1 MPPLSQDSARVAFS
15 GRLLMLGFGIIGQGI
30 LPLIFR
36 HIELP
41 RDRISILAADAA
53 GRELAEAE
61 GLAFEQLA
69 LTPENCA
76 GELAAR
82 LGPGDALLNLSVDV
96 SSASLVEICNG
107 LGALYV
113 DTSNEPWLSE
123 FVAEGATSSERS
135 NYAFRA
141 RTLAIRERVPPGGPT
156 AVLNHGAN
164 PGLVNHFVKQ
174 ALLDIARDQ
183 GEVRAAPA
191 ERMGWARLARD
202 LGVKAIHIAERDC
215 QISEIPREPG
225 VFANTWSIEGFIS
238 ESLQPAELGWGTHE
252 KTFPEDGGRHD
263 FGSGCAIYLERP
275 GALTLVRSWTPKEGP
290 FHGFLITHDESIS
303 LAEYLTLEEGGEVV
317 YRPTCHFA
325 YHPADDAKL
334 SIMESAGRNWAT
346 PDATRIMMDDIV
358 DGMDELGVLLMGPR
372 AGAYWYG
379 SQLSIQEARRLA
391 PHNNA
396 TSLQVAAG
404 ALGALVWAIENP
416 DRGLVE
422 PEELDHARVLEVA
435 EPYLQPLIG
444 VTTDWTP
451 LQDRGQL
458 FDEDTDEADPW
469 QFKNI
474 RVL

>member
-1 MPPLSQDSARVAFS
+1 
-15 GRLLMLGFGIIGQGI
+15 MLGFGIIGQGI
-30 LPLIFR
+30 LSLIFR

-41 RDRISILAADAA
+41 KDRLSILAADAGA
-53 GRELAEAE
+53 REVAEAE
-61 GLAFEQLA
+61 GVAFEQLA
-69 LTPENCA
+69 LTPENCRD
-76 GELAAR
+76 ELARR

-96 SSASLVEICNG
+96 SSAELVKICHD

-123 FVAEGATSSERS
+123 FVAEGASSSERS

-141 RTLAIRERVPPGGPT
+141 RTLSLREQVARGGPT
-156 AVLNHGAN
+156 AVINHGAN
-164 PGLVNHFVKQ
+164 PGLVNLFVKQ
-174 ALLDIARDQ
+174 ALLNVARDQ
-183 GEVRAAPA
+183 GEEVAAPA
-191 ERMGWARLARD
+191 DREGWARLARD
-202 LGVKAIHIAERDC
+202 LGVKAIHIAERDN
-215 QISEIPREPG
+215 QVSTVPRQPG
-225 VFANTWSIEGFIS
+225 VFANTWSIEGFIA
-238 ESLQPAELGWGTHE
+238 ESLQPAELGWGSHE
-252 KTFPEDGGRHD
+252 ASFPEDGGRHD

-275 GALTLVRSWTPKEGP
+275 GALTLVRSWTPNEGP

-303 LAEYLTLEEGGEVV
+303 LAEYLTLEEGGEVT

-334 SIMESAGRNWAT
+334 SIMESAGRNWAK
-346 PDATRIMMDDIV
+346 PEETRIMMDDIV
-358 DGMDELGVLLMGPR
+358 DGIDELGVLLMGPK

-379 SQLSIQEARRLA
+379 SQLSIHDARRLA
-391 PHNNA
+391 PRNNA

-416 DRGLVE
+416 AEGLVE
-422 PEELDHARVLEVA
+422 PEELDHTRVLEVA
-435 EPYLQPLIG
+435 EPYLQPLVG
-444 VTTDWTP
+444 AYTDWTP

-458 FDEDTDEADPW
+458 FDEDIDEADPW